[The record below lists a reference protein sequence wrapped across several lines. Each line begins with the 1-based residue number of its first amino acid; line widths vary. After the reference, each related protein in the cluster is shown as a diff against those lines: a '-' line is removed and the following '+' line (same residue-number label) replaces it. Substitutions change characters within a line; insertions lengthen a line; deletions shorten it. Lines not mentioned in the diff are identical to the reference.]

1 MIKIKWLGHA
11 CYKIYFDDIQCVIDP
26 FEKGYV
32 PGYRD
37 IQTSADI
44 VLASHGHNDH
54 CGLMEVQQLLRMVH
68 GVNVTKVNT
77 FHDDKNGT
85 LRGENIVHVMEY
97 NGTKIAHFGDIG
109 HILTEEQVQQIG
121 TVDVAII
128 PIGGTYT
135 VRAPQAKTICEQV
148 DAKVIIPM
156 HYRTGNQGFA
166 VLETTEEFEGMFA
179 NVVHTDSDEYIV
191 EEKPCEY
198 DDVDS
203 STSQWNPQVVVL
215 TYR

>member
-37 IQTSADI
+37 ISTSADI
-44 VLASHGHNDH
+44 ILASHKHNDH
-54 CGLMEVQQLLRMVH
+54 CGLNEVQQLLRMVH
-68 GVNVTKVNT
+68 GVTVTKVDT
-77 FHDDKNGT
+77 FHDNKNGA
-85 LRGENIVHVMEY
+85 LRGENIVHVLEY

-121 TVDVAII
+121 NVDVAIV

-135 VRAPQAKTICEQV
+135 VRAPEAKAICQQV
-148 DAKVIIPM
+148 NAKVIIPM
-156 HYRTGNQGFA
+156 HYRTGGQGFD
-166 VLETTEEFEGMFA
+166 VLETTEEFESLFD
-179 NVVHTDSDEYIV
+179 NVKHYDSDEYIV
-191 EEKPCEY
+191 PEEIVSE
-198 DDVDS
+198 VAI
-203 STSQWNPQVVVL
+203 L
-215 TYR
+215 TYK

>member
-37 IQTSADI
+37 ISTSADI
-44 VLASHGHNDH
+44 ILASHKHNDH
-54 CGLMEVQQLLRMVH
+54 CGLNEVQQLLRMVH
-68 GVNVTKVNT
+68 GVTVTKVDT
-77 FHDDKNGT
+77 FHDDKNGA
-85 LRGENIVHVMEY
+85 LRGENIVHVLEY

-121 TVDVAII
+121 NVDVAIV

-135 VRAPQAKTICEQV
+135 VRAPEAKAICQQV
-148 DAKVIIPM
+148 NAKVIIPM
-156 HYRTGNQGFA
+156 HYRTGGQGFD
-166 VLETTEEFEGMFA
+166 VLETTEEFESLFD
-179 NVVHTDSDEYIV
+179 NVKHYDSDEYIV
-191 EEKPCEY
+191 PEEIVSE
-198 DDVDS
+198 VAI
-203 STSQWNPQVVVL
+203 L
-215 TYR
+215 TYK

>member
-37 IQTSADI
+37 ISTSADI
-44 VLASHGHNDH
+44 ILASHKHNDH
-54 CGLMEVQQLLRMVH
+54 CGLNEVQQLLRMVH
-68 GVNVTKVNT
+68 GVTVTKVDT
-77 FHDDKNGT
+77 FHDDKNGA
-85 LRGENIVHVMEY
+85 LRGKNIVHVLEY

-121 TVDVAII
+121 NVDVAIV

-135 VRAPQAKTICEQV
+135 VRAPEAKTICEQV
-148 DAKVIIPM
+148 NAKVIIPM
-156 HYRTGNQGFA
+156 HYRTGGQGFD
-166 VLETTEEFEGMFA
+166 VLETTEEFENLFD
-179 NVVHTDSDEYIV
+179 NVKHYDSDEFIV
-191 EEKPCEY
+191 PEEIVSE
-198 DDVDS
+198 VAI
-203 STSQWNPQVVVL
+203 L
-215 TYR
+215 TYK